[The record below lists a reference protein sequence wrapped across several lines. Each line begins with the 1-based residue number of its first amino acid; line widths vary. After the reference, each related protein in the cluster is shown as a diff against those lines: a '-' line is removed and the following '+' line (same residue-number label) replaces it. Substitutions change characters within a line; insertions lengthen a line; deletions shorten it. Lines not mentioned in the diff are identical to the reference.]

1 VAPGRGEPSVVT
13 ASTGAPTN
21 RVAAA
26 AGSATV
32 AEASTN
38 TGSAP

>member
-1 VAPGRGEPSVVT
+1 VAPGRGEPSKVT
-13 ASTGAPTN
+13 ASTGAPTS

-32 AEASTN
+32 ADASTN